1 VRVGGLPRPTARG
14 WCVVLAGVAVGAAG
28 WLAAA
33 PVLVLAGCT
42 LVLLLVVVLVGL
54 LLRRADVVVQRR
66 FAPRTGT
73 AGRSLTET
81 VRLTAPRSAVGSVA
95 FADEVPWLRA
105 GTAVAGARLGR
116 GDAVSAAFRLDD
128 APRGR
133 HVVGPLRLDLVEAYG
148 LARRRVAVGP
158 VVDLVVVPEVDAV
171 RGSRPSR
178 ALGEGARRR
187 REHSL
192 SGGEDDPVTREYR
205 LGDPMRRVHWK
216 ATARLGELMVR
227 QEEQHGLPIVRV
239 VLPTASAGW
248 TDAAPVAWQAAPVS
262 ESFEWAV
269 SAVATLA
276 VDLARAGSATLVA
289 GLDGRLLA
297 RHDGDDADAFL
308 EQAADVALDATVGDD
323 VPSSGGREPLV
334 VLVSSATGADLEA
347 LGRLRPVGSP
357 ATVVVVEPA
366 MAFAVQG
373 RGAAAA
379 PLPPTAVAAR
389 LREQGWRVHLAG
401 PGDDPAEAL
410 QLSGALDG

>member
-1 VRVGGLPRPTARG
+1 MRG
-14 WCVVLAGVAVGAAG
+14 WCVLLAGVAVGAAG

-42 LVLLLVVVLVGL
+42 LVLLPAVVLVGL
-54 LLRRADVVVQRR
+54 LVRRADVVVQRR
-66 FAPRTGT
+66 FTPGTGT
-73 AGRSLTET
+73 AGRPVTET
-81 VRLTAPRSAVGSVA
+81 VRLAAPRRGVGAVA
-95 FADEVPWLRA
+95 FADEVPWLRG

-116 GDAVSAAFRLDD
+116 GDAVSAAFRVDD

-133 HVVGPLRLDLVEAYG
+133 HRVGPLRLDLVEAYG

-158 VVDLVVVPEVDAV
+158 VAELVVVPEVHAV

-205 LGDPMRRVHWK
+205 LGDPLRRVHWK

-227 QEEQHGLPIVRV
+227 QEEQHGLPLVRV
-239 VLPTASAGW
+239 VLPTSSAGW
-248 TDAAPVAWQAAPVS
+248 ADAAPVAWQAAPVS

-269 SAVATLA
+269 STVATLA

-297 RHDGDDADAFL
+297 RHDGEDADGFL
-308 EQAADVALDATVGDD
+308 EQAADVALDATVGGDA
-323 VPSSGGREPLV
+323 PSSGGREPLV
-334 VLVSSATGADLEA
+334 VLVSGATVAELEA
-347 LGRLRPVGSP
+347 LARLRPVGSP
-357 ATVVVVEPA
+357 ATVLVVEPA
-366 MAFAVQG
+366 MAFALHG
-373 RGAAAA
+373 RAAARA
-379 PLPPTAVAAR
+379 PLPPATVAAR
-389 LREQGWRVHLAG
+389 LREQGWRVHVAG
-401 PGDDPAEAL
+401 PADDPAEAL
-410 QLSGALDG
+410 QLAGALDG